1 LRSDQ
6 LTNSI
11 DYRVRPTVSYF
22 FMQNLLYTDLT
33 FKHHFKINFVYIF
46 YLIFFSIYIMLC
58 IYTFELGFIWW
69 RVISFLFKKEKKRR
83 CTGLDMV
90 AHICIM
96 LLSPVNSF
104 SNRTC
109 AWAVEVD
116 NCLLCME
123 PHTWR
128 PHCVCIEG
136 RCKKYAKGLQLC
148 MFLLAP

>member
-1 LRSDQ
+1 MRSDQ

-33 FKHHFKINFVYIF
+33 FKHHSKINFVYIF
-46 YLIFFSIYIMLC
+46 YLIFFSIYIILC

-69 RVISFLFKKEKKRR
+69 CVISFLFKKEKKRR

-109 AWAVEVD
+109 AWAVEVE
-116 NCLLCME
+116 LSTMY
-123 PHTWR
+123 
-128 PHCVCIEG
+128 G
-136 RCKKYAKGLQLC
+136 
-148 MFLLAP
+148 APYMTSSLRMHRRKM